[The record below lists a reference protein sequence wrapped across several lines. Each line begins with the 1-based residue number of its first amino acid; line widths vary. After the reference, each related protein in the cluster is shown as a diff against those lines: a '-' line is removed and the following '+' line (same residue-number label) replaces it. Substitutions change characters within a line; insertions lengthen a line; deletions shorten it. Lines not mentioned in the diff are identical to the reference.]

1 MMSELYYTCALCVA
15 CFFICKLGIKMAD
28 AIEVLWAQDAQK
40 IYGQL
45 IATAKNREEELG
57 AARLRIY
64 ELEIAIEDR
73 DEELGAAK
81 LRIQELEADVKGK
94 DEILGAT
101 TKVTR
106 ECAERLGS
114 HIHKINQALRLS
126 K

>member
-1 MMSELYYTCALCVA
+1 
-15 CFFICKLGIKMAD
+15 MAD
-28 AIEVLWAQDAQK
+28 SIEVLWAQDAQK

-45 IATAKNREEELG
+45 IAMTKDRDEELG

-81 LRIQELEADVKGK
+81 LRIQELEAAIKGK

-114 HIHKINQALRLS
+114 HMHKINQALRLRE
-126 K
+126 